1 MKKMYISF
9 VLTAAMTAAMIPNSV
24 FAGGDLTKTPIE
36 LQDYYDS
43 VENFSKEEIPKYK
56 CLTVDDV
63 LGDINGGEY
72 VSLSTGLGST
82 MDEKGK
88 LHKIDKRFSA
98 AVAKIKAGT
107 ESKPAFEELAKS
119 PLVVIDGQYIIIRHG
134 AAENIDKYVVT
145 LKNDPDVLS
154 IDLDYGIYEDTANYV
169 SIEGFFYDGEKLT
182 DEFLAEFPAL
192 ALKHSDNWSTEAHV
206 YFVVFGGRD
215 SDPVDIYRDIV
226 KFKEKVPSID
236 VCAISTCL
244 AMLKPEMYFCHE
256 SVYVDGLG
264 GDANI
269 DGVMDISDSV
279 MIMQSIANP
288 DKYGLR
294 GEDGITGQG
303 VKNADSDGNGI
314 TNSDALAIQK
324 KLLHLDEN
332 AVPVSTDT
340 LGLSDENVKKV
351 VALPSPIEIA
361 PEFTETDAEAIIT
374 QLRNLTLTPAGQDIP
389 DTSSIQFTSLKSC
402 DFRIVYENNESV
414 TVNLHGYDYLKAND
428 GTWYKINEEEAK
440 VLEGFIGDLLNKRY
454 Q

>member
-1 MKKMYISF
+1 MKKMCISF
-9 VLTAAMTAAMIPNSV
+9 ILTVAMIATMIPYSV
-24 FAGGDLTKTPIE
+24 FAGGDLPKTRVE
-36 LQDYYDS
+36 VQDYYNS
-43 VENFSKEEIPKYK
+43 VASFSKEDIPKYK

-63 LGDINGGEY
+63 LDDINDGEY
-72 VSLSTGLGST
+72 VSLSTGFGST

-88 LHKIDKRFSA
+88 FHIINKQFSA
-98 AVAKIKAGT
+98 AVAKIKIGS

-119 PLVVIDGQYIIIRHG
+119 PSVVIDGQYIIIRCG
-134 AAENIDKYVVT
+134 AAAKIDKYVET
-145 LKNDPDVLS
+145 LRNDPDVLS
-154 IDLDYGIYEDTANYV
+154 IDLNYGIYEDTANYMG
-169 SIEGFFYDGEKLT
+169 IEGFYYDGDKLS
-182 DEFLAEFPAL
+182 DEFLAEFSAL
-192 ALKHSDNWSTEAHV
+192 ALKHSYNRHTESHD
-206 YFVVFGGRD
+206 YFVLFGGQE
-215 SDPVDIYRDIV
+215 SYPVDIYKDIV
-226 KFKEKVPSID
+226 KFKKKVPSMY
-236 VCAISTCL
+236 VCAVSTCL
-244 AMLKPEMYFCHE
+244 AMINPEMYFCHE
-256 SVYVDGLG
+256 PVFVDGLG

-288 DKYGLR
+288 DKYGLK

-324 KLLHLDEN
+324 KLLRLDEN
-332 AVPVSTDT
+332 AVPVSTDP

-351 VALPSPIEIA
+351 VALPAPIAIA
-361 PEFTETDAEAIIT
+361 PEFTDTDAEAIIT

-402 DFRIVYENNESV
+402 DFRIVYANNENV
-414 TVNLHGYDYLKAND
+414 MVHLYGYDYLKAND

-440 VLEGFIGDLLNKRY
+440 GIEALIGDLLNKRY